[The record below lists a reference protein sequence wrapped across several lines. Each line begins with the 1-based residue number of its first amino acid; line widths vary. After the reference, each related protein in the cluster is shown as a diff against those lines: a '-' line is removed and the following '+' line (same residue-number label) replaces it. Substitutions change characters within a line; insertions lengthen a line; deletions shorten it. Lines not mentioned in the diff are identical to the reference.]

1 MNPMSSSK
9 TASFLQAVQSNRPE
23 LIFLVRGKD
32 VSGQRAWYYVLVDRN
47 KRDVFS
53 ARNGAASV
61 NLTDYGRIL
70 YSGFGENPPRET
82 KEIIA
87 RDYGF
92 KE

>member
-1 MNPMSSSK
+1 MSPMHSEK
-9 TASFLQAVQSNRPE
+9 TTSFLQTVQFNRPE
-23 LIFLVRGKD
+23 LVFLVRGKD
-32 VSGQRAWYYVLVDRN
+32 VSGQHAWYYVLVDRN
-47 KRDVFS
+47 KRDVFA

-61 NLTDYGRIL
+61 DLSDYGRIL

-82 KEIIA
+82 KDIMA